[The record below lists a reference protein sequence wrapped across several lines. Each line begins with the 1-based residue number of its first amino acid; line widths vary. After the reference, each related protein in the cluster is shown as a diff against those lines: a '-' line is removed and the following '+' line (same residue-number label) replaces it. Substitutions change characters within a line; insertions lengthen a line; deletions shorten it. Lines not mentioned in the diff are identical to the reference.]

1 MTYLYK
7 PYTSVPSSS
16 DKNFINVNYGG
27 YAHCIKRNS
36 NYS

>member
-1 MTYLYK
+1 MTHLYL

-36 NYS
+36 KG